1 MVLQELF
8 KITLQPKS
16 HGSVSW
22 PDLIE
27 AFEAYQHTTSQHTVH
42 SAVSDLV
49 EKRGQ
54 LSTDLTVI
62 RDSVKEILEQY
73 RVMGNIPCV

>member
-22 PDLIE
+22 PDLQE
-27 AFEAYQHTTSQHTVH
+27 VFEAYQRTTSQRTVH

-54 LSTDLTVI
+54 LSMDLTVI
-62 RDSVKEILEQY
+62 RESVKEMLDQY
-73 RVMGNIPCV
+73 RVI